1 MFIHMFVCM
10 KESLKGT
17 SGLGNLRKE
26 IILTLGKK
34 EEDEV
39 VYTVTNSLFL
49 RRFTFLFVFGCAESL
64 LLLGLSSCS
73 ERGLL

>member
-1 MFIHMFVCM
+1 MFTHMFVCM

-26 IILTLGKK
+26 VLTLGKK
-34 EEDEV
+34 EEYEV
-39 VYTVTNSLFL
+39 VHTVTNSLFL
-49 RRFTFLFVFGCAESL
+49 RRFTFLFIFGCAESL

-73 ERGLL
+73 EWGLL

>member
-1 MFIHMFVCM
+1 MFTHMFVCM

-26 IILTLGKK
+26 VLTLGKK
-34 EEDEV
+34 EGYEV
-39 VYTVTNSLFL
+39 VHTVTNSLFL
-49 RRFTFLFVFGCAESL
+49 RRFTFLFIFGCAESL

-73 ERGLL
+73 EWGLL